1 MASSAKPEKKTPVIE
16 EAVALILY
24 VVPALPHLRGAHDA
38 LSAFEHKHFAP
49 GTAAADLYQVAI
61 DPTWNQ
67 MILSVVV
74 FPGRYLAEFAESLRA
89 HGLAL
94 VRGTPTMFGA
104 AGHDSYSPAAILREI
119 GVEIGNRAFVFEK
132 LSASGK
138 VLREGVTLDELTR
151 EKK

>member
-1 MASSAKPEKKTPVIE
+1 MASNTKPEKKTPAIE
-16 EAVALILY
+16 GAVALVLY
-24 VVPALPHLRGAHDA
+24 VVPALPHLAGAHDA

-49 GTAAADLYQVAI
+49 GTPAADLYQVAI
-61 DPTWNQ
+61 DPTWNN

-74 FPGRYLAEFAESLRA
+74 FPGRHLAEFAESLRA

-104 AGHDSYSPAAILREI
+104 AGHDCYDPAAILRKI
-119 GVEIGNRAFVFEK
+119 GVEIGDRTFVFEK

-138 VLREGVTLDELTR
+138 VLREGVTLDELT
-151 EKK
+151 KK